1 MPTQI
6 HFHNEEVS
14 EETIILEG
22 NMSDTA
28 VEDDNSE
35 HNQEERK
42 TMLTDYE
49 FQSRSNLARG
59 SGPPSLPLLNRSRMM
74 TRPSFNF

>member
-59 SGPPSLPLLNRSRMM
+59 SGPPSRS
-74 TRPSFNF
+74 